1 MAAASDLIDECTIL
15 RCTLAYG
22 LAKPIFKRTLILVLL
37 NPKKVS
43 VGSISSVENLCSALA
58 VSLEEIY
65 GALSLSDEDKYSI
78 AEIPKSDGGVRFVHN
93 PHYLLRKIQRRVNK
107 RIFSRLSVVQWPDHL
122 FGSVPNQRDQQTQS
136 MVNKDYVSCA
146 AKHCGA
152 KSLLKVDVKD
162 FFDNIHKNLVLDIFI
177 NFMKYDRE
185 VSELLAE
192 VCCFKSHVIQGA
204 LTSSYLASLCLY
216 DVEGAVV
223 EKLMRKGLVY
233 TRLVDDITVS
243 SKVSNY
249 DFSYALDVIKTMLT
263 CKELPLNL
271 VKTRS
276 IYVSSEPLTVHG
288 LRVAFPQP
296 RLPSDEVARIRAAV
310 KNIENLASERGYRTT
325 HAYRHDFNRCMGRV
339 NKLVRVGHNRYESL
353 LDRLR
358 KVLPLPSK
366 KDIERANVMLERL
379 ARDCGGKR
387 GTYWYAK
394 RYYKLQERLIVLKR
408 SFPAIT
414 KEIRKSLKG
423 LKPDYE

>member
-1 MAAASDLIDECTIL
+1 MA
-15 RCTLAYG
+15 
-22 LAKPIFKRTLILVLL
+22 LL
-37 NPKKVS
+37 NPRKVS
-43 VGSISSVENLCSALA
+43 VGSISSIENLCSALSI
-58 VSLEEIY
+58 SLDEIY
-65 GALSLSDEDKYSI
+65 GALSLPDDEKYAVSPT
-78 AEIPKSDGGVRFVHN
+78 PKSDGGVRLIHN
-93 PHYLLRKIQRRVNK
+93 PHYLLRKIQRRINK
-107 RIFSRLSVVQWPDHL
+107 RIFSKVSIIQWPDHL
-122 FGSVPNQRDQQTQS
+122 FGSVPNQRDNQTQS
-136 MVNKDYVSCA
+136 VVNKDYVSCA

-162 FFDNIHKNLVLDIFI
+162 FFDNIHKDLVLDIFC
-177 NFMKYDRE
+177 NFMKFDHE

-192 VCCFKSHVIQGA
+192 ICCFKSHVIQGA

-223 EKLMRKGLVY
+223 GRLMRKGLVY

-249 DFSYALDVIKTMLT
+249 DFGYSLDIIKTMLT
-263 CKELPLNL
+263 SKDLPINL

-296 RLPSDEVARIRAAV
+296 RLPSGEVARIRAAV
-310 KNIENLASERGYRTT
+310 KNIENLASERSYRTT

-339 NKLVRVGHNRYESL
+339 NKLVRVGHDRYDPL
-353 LDRLR
+353 LRRL
-358 KVLPLPSK
+358 KKIFPLPSK
-366 KDIERANVMLERL
+366 KDIERASAMLERL
-379 ARDCGGKR
+379 ARDCSTKR
-387 GTYWYAK
+387 STYWYAK
-394 RYYKLQERLIVLKR
+394 RYYKLQERLIVLRR

-423 LKPDYE
+423 LQPDYE

>member
-1 MAAASDLIDECTIL
+1 M
-15 RCTLAYG
+15 
-22 LAKPIFKRTLILVLL
+22 VLL
-37 NPKKVS
+37 NPRKVS
-43 VGSISSVENLCSALA
+43 VGSISSIENLCSALSI
-58 VSLEEIY
+58 SLEEIY
-65 GALSLSDEDKYSI
+65 GALSLPDDEKYAISQT
-78 AEIPKSDGGVRFVHN
+78 PKSDGSVRLVHN
-93 PHYLLRKIQRRVNK
+93 PHYLLRKIQRRINK
-107 RIFSRLSVVQWPDHL
+107 RIFSKLSIIQWPDHL

-162 FFDNIHKNLVLDIFI
+162 FFDNIHKDLVLDIFSS
-177 NFMKYDRE
+177 FMKFDRE
-185 VSELLAE
+185 VSGLLAE
-192 VCCFKSHVIQGA
+192 ICCFKSHVIQGA

-223 EKLMRKGLVY
+223 ERLMRKGLVY

-249 DFSYALDVIKTMLT
+249 DFGYSLDIIKTMLT
-263 CKELPLNL
+263 SKDLPLNL

-276 IYVSSEPLTVHG
+276 VYVSSEPLTVHG

-296 RLPSDEVARIRAAV
+296 RLPSGEVARIRAAV
-310 KNIENLASERGYRTT
+310 KNLENLASERGYRTT

-339 NKLVRVGHNRYESL
+339 NKLVRVGHDRYDSL
-353 LDRLR
+353 LGRL
-358 KVLPLPSK
+358 KKIFPLPSK
-366 KDIERANVMLERL
+366 KDIERASAMLDRL
-379 ARDCGGKR
+379 ARDCSTKR
-387 GTYWYAK
+387 STYWYAK

-414 KEIRKSLKG
+414 KEIRRSLKG
-423 LKPDYE
+423 LQPDYE

>member
-1 MAAASDLIDECTIL
+1 M
-15 RCTLAYG
+15 
-22 LAKPIFKRTLILVLL
+22 VLL

-43 VGSISSVENLCSALA
+43 TGSISSIENLCSALS
-58 VSLEEIY
+58 VSLQEIY
-65 GALSLSDEDKYSI
+65 GALSLPDEEKYTVSH
-78 AEIPKSDGGVRFVHN
+78 IPKSDGGVRFVYN
-93 PHYLLRKIQRRVNK
+93 PHYLLRRIQRRVNK
-107 RIFSRLSVVQWPDHL
+107 RIFSRLSIIQWPDHL
-122 FGSVPNQRDQQTQS
+122 FGSVPNQPDQKNQR
-136 MVNKDYVSCA
+136 MINKDYVSCA

-162 FFDNIHKNLVLDIFI
+162 FFDNIHQDLVLDIFE
-177 NFMKYDRE
+177 NFMKFDRE

-192 VCCFKSHVIQGA
+192 ICCFNSHVIQGA

-216 DVEGAVV
+216 DVEGLVV
-223 EKLMRKGLVY
+223 QRLSRKGLVY

-249 DFSYALDVIKTMLT
+249 DFSYSLDIIRAMLT
-263 CKELPLNL
+263 SKELPLNL
-271 VKTRS
+271 AKTRT

-296 RLPSDEVARIRAAV
+296 RLPSGEVARIRTAV

-339 NKLVRVGHNRYESL
+339 NKLVRVGHDRYDSL
-353 LDRLR
+353 LGRL
-358 KVLPLPSK
+358 KKIFPLPSK
-366 KDIERANVMLERL
+366 KDIDRANAMLERL
-379 ARDCGGKR
+379 IRDSGTR
-387 GTYWYAK
+387 RSTYWYAK

-423 LKPDYE
+423 LRPDYE